1 MRTLLDEKQDVTGK
15 AALPAATRPARAI
28 TPRSVLLSLAF
39 LFLTTLWVRQAELI
53 ASVTNISE
61 TVPSMPAIG
70 ALLVIALAQ
79 ALGQRLPWF
88 RDFSA
93 GEKIVVYGFISV
105 GVMPLAQTWLRWLIP
120 FQIIPFYFATGGNK
134 IAVWQQYL
142 PTWLAPHNKE
152 LIRQY

>member
-1 MRTLLDEKQDVTGK
+1 MRTLLNEQRDTASDAAPPLVT
-15 AALPAATRPARAI
+15 PRPARGI
-28 TPRSVLLSLAF
+28 TPRSLLLSVVF
-39 LFLTTLWVRQAELI
+39 LILTTLWVRQAELI

-93 GEKIVVYGFISV
+93 GEKIVVYGFVSV

-120 FQIIPFYFATGGNK
+120 FQIIPF
-134 IAVWQQYL
+134 
-142 PTWLAPHNKE
+142 
-152 LIRQY
+152 